1 MKTDIDEEE
10 ISDIGDLRSELDKF
24 QQVHFHFEDNPMQE
38 DIVKEAL
45 ENDVDLSIYGEQI
58 DKELKEYSKVSIK
71 DYMDES
77 KNIAHLH
84 LYFLLFVF

>member
-1 MKTDIDEEE
+1 M
-10 ISDIGDLRSELDKF
+10 
-24 QQVHFHFEDNPMQE
+24 
-38 DIVKEAL
+38 KEAL
-45 ENDVDLSIYGEQI
+45 ENDVDLSVYGEQI

-84 LYFLLFVF
+84 LYFLLFFF